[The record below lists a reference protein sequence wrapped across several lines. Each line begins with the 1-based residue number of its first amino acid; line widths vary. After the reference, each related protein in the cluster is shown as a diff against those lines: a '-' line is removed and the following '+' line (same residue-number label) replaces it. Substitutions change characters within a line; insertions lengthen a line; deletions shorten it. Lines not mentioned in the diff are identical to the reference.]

1 MPFTSACTKVG
12 IIILLSV
19 NIQDK
24 NYKVPTYHLI
34 ETFEFKFSHLE
45 VDGISSVTIEDPD
58 KFTIS
63 PLETGSGTD
72 IISTYPDRDS
82 SQQLSNLREE
92 HLRYNMRTKTS
103 TSSKYEALKRMI

>member
-45 VDGISSVTIEDPD
+45 VDGISSVTIVDPD

-63 PLETGSGTD
+63 PLETGLVTD
-72 IISTYPDRDS
+72 ISSMYADGDS

-92 HLRYNMRTKTS
+92 HLR
-103 TSSKYEALKRMI
+103 

>member
-1 MPFTSACTKVG
+1 MPFTSACTKVR
-12 IIILLSV
+12 IIILLSI
-19 NIQDK
+19 NIK

-34 ETFEFKFSHLE
+34 EIFEFKFSHLE

-72 IISTYPDRDS
+72 IRSMYADRDS

-92 HLRYNMRTKTS
+92 HLRYNMRTQTS
-103 TSSKYEALKRMI
+103 TISKYD

>member
-1 MPFTSACTKVG
+1 MPFTSACTKVR
-12 IIILLSV
+12 IIILLSI
-19 NIQDK
+19 NIKNK

-34 ETFEFKFSHLE
+34 EIFEFKFSHLE

-72 IISTYPDRDS
+72 ISSMYADRDS

-92 HLRYNMRTKTS
+92 HLRYNMRTQTS
-103 TSSKYEALKRMI
+103 TSSKYEALL

>member
-1 MPFTSACTKVG
+1 MPFTSACTKVR
-12 IIILLSV
+12 IIILLSI
-19 NIQDK
+19 NIK
-24 NYKVPTYHLI
+24 NKYKVPTYQFI
-34 ETFEFKFSHLE
+34 EIFEFKFSHLE

-72 IISTYPDRDS
+72 ISSMYADRDS

-92 HLRYNMRTKTS
+92 HLRYNMRTQTS
-103 TSSKYEALKRMI
+103 TSSKYELL